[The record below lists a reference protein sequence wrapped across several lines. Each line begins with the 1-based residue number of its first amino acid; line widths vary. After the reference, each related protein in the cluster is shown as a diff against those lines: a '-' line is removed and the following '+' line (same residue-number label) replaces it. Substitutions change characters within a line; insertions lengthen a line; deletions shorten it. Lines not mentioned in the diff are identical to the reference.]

1 MTKKDIKASEDL
13 TNMLFMDLIQEDK
26 AKLVDRI
33 AVDSGQIAIGDCDT
47 IQLKVNTT
55 TGDGF
60 YPVWKGKKYVV
71 IEIDML
77 NIMNLDKECKLAKEW
92 KTDD

>member
-1 MTKKDIKASEDL
+1 MTNKDVKASEDIA
-13 TNMLFMDLIQEDK
+13 NMLFMDLIQEDK

-92 KTDD
+92 KTHD

>member
-1 MTKKDIKASEDL
+1 MTKKDIKASEDV

-77 NIMNLDKECKLAKEW
+77 NIMNLEDELNKLEEENS
-92 KTDD
+92 